1 MNFLNILN
9 PFNKK
14 FEGYASHQMQ
24 IAPGLTNGEY
34 IKLYGE
40 IGWVYACASR
50 IADAVGQTDFDIVDL
65 KGDIVSDSM
74 IGKLLEKPN
83 EFTNKYEFFQM
94 TDMYL
99 SLTGSCYWYIAKEG
113 TLGLPQELWIINPEH
128 MYIVPDKNNFIK
140 GYVYRCG
147 EEIPLDV
154 DEVIYL
160 QLAKNPSNPYLS
172 VSPLHALGNV
182 ADTERQAVKYNRNF
196 FYNSAIPQGI
206 LKSEK
211 TLSDTAFERLKRQ
224 WNSKHQGVK
233 NSHKTAILEGGI
245 SYQQISVNNKDSDF
259 INMRASNR
267 DEILSVFGCP
277 KGIMGLGS
285 GLSYAAMVVEEQVF
299 EKYTVSP
306 RVRLIRDKIN
316 NELLPLFIHEK
327 DRYKVKTRQNI
338 TQDKEF
344 IKGVLDSQTNKS
356 ITVNEARGILS
367 NILDVDLA
375 PLPDGDTLPK
385 NFTTYDLDFEEE
397 ETGEKEKTYKKKD
410 LIKKINKQMN
420 ASKGKYAEEVS
431 KATIKIEMRFKKDL
445 EIYFR
450 DMCKEI
456 AENTDLETGN
466 IDFNQD
472 KWDKRLK
479 ELAEPYYKE
488 TYLKAYDMDTKLF
501 DKYTNGIYS
510 KVIGEINEKGYL
522 ERVFALIIH
531 RLTLL
536 VGVNTRT
543 YKKVQEVIKPLII
556 QSSENFTIKEVS
568 KRLQET
574 GLFSPERCQTIAQ
587 TEIMSSFNE
596 SAYTKYETINAV
608 DRKAWINNGDELV
621 RESHIEA
628 GAKYSE
634 SNAIPKDEKF
644 IINGYEALYPC
655 DNSLPAEEVINCRC
669 CIMGV
674 LREDI

>member
-1 MNFLNILN
+1 MNIFNI
-9 PFNKK
+9 FNKK
-14 FEGYASHQMQ
+14 FEGIANQQMLV
-24 IAPGLTNGEY
+24 APGLTASEY

-50 IADAVGQTDFDIVDL
+50 IADAVAQTDFDIVDL
-65 KGDIVSDSM
+65 KDEIVPNSS
-74 IGKLLEKPN
+74 IGNLLERPN
-83 EFTNKYEFFQM
+83 PFTSKYEFLQM
-94 TDMYL
+94 TDLYL
-99 SLTGSCYWYIAKEG
+99 SLTGSCYWYVAKEDR
-113 TLGLPQELWIINPEH
+113 LGIPKELWIVNPQY
-128 MYIVPDKNNFIK
+128 MQIVPDRNNFIK

-147 EEIPLDV
+147 SELIPLDV
-154 DEVIYL
+154 DDVIYF
-160 QLAKNPSNPYLS
+160 QLAKNPINPYLS

-206 LKSEK
+206 LKSDK

-259 INMRASNR
+259 INMRAGNR
-267 DEILSVFGCP
+267 DEILSVFGCS

-327 DRYKVKTRQNI
+327 DRCRVKTRQNI
-338 TQDKEF
+338 TKDKEF
-344 IKGVLDSQTNKS
+344 IKSVLDSQTNKS
-356 ITVNEARGILS
+356 ITVNEARSVLS
-367 NILDVDLA
+367 NILDIDL
-375 PLPDGDTLPK
+375 PPVENGDTLPK
-385 NFTTYDLDFEEE
+385 NYTFNDYEKIEEAE
-397 ETGEKEKTYKKKD
+397 DTKNFKKKD
-410 LIKKINKQMN
+410 LIKKMNKQMFVN
-420 ASKGKYAEEVS
+420 KGKYAEEVS

-445 EIYFR
+445 EKYFK

-466 IDFNQD
+466 INFNQD

-510 KVIGEINEKGYL
+510 EVIGEVNEKGYL

-536 VGVNTRT
+536 VGVNVRT

-556 QSSENFTIKEVS
+556 QSTENFTIKEVS
-568 KRLQET
+568 KRLEET
-574 GLFSPERCQTIAQ
+574 GLFSSERCQTIAQ

-596 SAYTKYETINAV
+596 SAYTKYETINAI

-644 IINGYEALYPC
+644 IVGSYEAMYPC
-655 DNSLPAEEVINCRC
+655 DNSLPASEVINCRC
-669 CIMGV
+669 CIMPV
-674 LREDI
+674 IRED